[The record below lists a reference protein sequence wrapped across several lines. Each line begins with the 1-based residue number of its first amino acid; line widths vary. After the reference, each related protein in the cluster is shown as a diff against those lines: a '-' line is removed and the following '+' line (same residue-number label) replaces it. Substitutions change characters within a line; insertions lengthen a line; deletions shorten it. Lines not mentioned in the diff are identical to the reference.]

1 MRGQKK
7 KKPRKLSRIQ
17 FDFFFCDIKKKSK
30 NEGKGLGMTTFLQSD
45 RVETGNNHQT
55 WRTRTGMMDFL
66 RSSLSLTMSSII
78 EARITMDDIFYWN
91 EKIFL
96 QGHMLKFASCS

>member
-1 MRGQKK
+1 MK
-7 KKPRKLSRIQ
+7 
-17 FDFFFCDIKKKSK
+17 D
-30 NEGKGLGMTTFLQSD
+30 KGLGMTTFLQSD
-45 RVETGNNHQT
+45 RVQTGNNHQT
-55 WRTRTGMMDFL
+55 WRTRTGMMDIL
-66 RSSLSLTMSSII
+66 RSSLSLTMSSIF

>member
-1 MRGQKK
+1 MK
-7 KKPRKLSRIQ
+7 
-17 FDFFFCDIKKKSK
+17 D
-30 NEGKGLGMTTFLQSD
+30 KGLGMTTFLQSD

-55 WRTRTGMMDFL
+55 WRTRTGMMDIL

-78 EARITMDDIFYWN
+78 EARITMDDIFYRN